1 MNNIQK
7 TDVQENQFIEEL
19 KQIVNSAR
27 KLAYSAINFAQVEE
41 NWLIGQ
47 RIVMQEQNGK
57 QRAEYGKRI
66 IGLASQAL
74 TSEFGKGFSE
84 RTLRQFRQ
92 FYCMFPGLPIQ
103 RTLFAISD
111 STKET
116 DSQVVENEE
125 NANLA
130 NIVRQISQH
139 SFHLL
144 SWSHIQRIMRVQNED
159 ARSWY
164 LKESAEQS
172 WVPPFCTATNN
183 FLPQNTNSIY
193 QPKKNCGRKSNDKK
207 KSLCCN
213 KQGKEV
219 AMNKIQKT
227 LACRPSCRGDKKR

>member
-1 MNNIQK
+1 
-7 TDVQENQFIEEL
+7 
-19 KQIVNSAR
+19 
-27 KLAYSAINFAQVEE
+27 
-41 NWLIGQ
+41 
-47 RIVMQEQNGK
+47 
-57 QRAEYGKRI
+57 
-66 IGLASQAL
+66 
-74 TSEFGKGFSE
+74 
-84 RTLRQFRQ
+84 
-92 FYCMFPGLPIQ
+92 MFPGLPIQ

-183 FLPQNTNSIY
+183 FLPQNTNFIC
-193 QPKKNCGRKSNDKK
+193 QPKKNCEQKLHDKK
-207 KSLCCN
+207 RFLCCN
-213 KQGKEV
+213 MQGKEGIMGEV
-219 AMNKIQKT
+219 LIMDNMNIYKGNTINTTIMARKNKVMRLMFTLNLLLLRLFCRLNEAEMRFCNTSVIGQALPDQLQNSKYKLYLPTEEELRAEIARQKEIFM
-227 LACRPSCRGDKKR
+227 LQHAGDEHILFTNLK